1 MPSAE
6 RHPHFMESSA
16 LNRPRIV
23 IPGDEPVMIG
33 DSPNLDRLRDVAD
46 VELHRDRPR
55 DEREQVDRVRGAD
68 ILLNSRGL
76 LHWPG
81 HLLEQIP
88 SVKLIALCAIGT
100 DCVDLEAASRLGM
113 TVCNVPGRTASV
125 VAEHAFCL
133 LLAASRRMG
142 RMTELMKQGQWPH
155 EIGYSLEGKTLG
167 ILGTGQIGCEMI
179 RRARA
184 FGMRVLAWSFHP
196 DDEKARRLDF
206 EYADLDVVLRES
218 DAISVHVKLTEDSRG
233 LIGSKQLAST
243 KPGCIVVNT
252 ARGAVVDHAA
262 LVDALNSG
270 HLGGAGIDV
279 FAVEPLPANDPLLK
293 CEQVV
298 LTPHSADQVPE
309 GIDALTDGCVQ
320 NVLNFMEGNATNVVN
335 PI

>member
-1 MPSAE
+1 
-6 RHPHFMESSA
+6 MESSV

-33 DSPNLDRLRDVAD
+33 DSPNLDRLREVAD
-46 VELHRDRPR
+46 VTLHRDRPR
-55 DEREQVDRVRGAD
+55 DEREQVERVVGAD

-76 LHWPG
+76 VHWPG

-88 SVKLIALCAIGT
+88 TVRLIALCAIGT
-100 DCVDLEAASRLGM
+100 DCVDLPTASKLGM

-133 LLAASRRMG
+133 LMATSRRMG

-155 EIGYSLEGKTLG
+155 EIAYSLEGKTLG
-167 ILGTGQIGCEMI
+167 IVGTGQIGCEMI

-206 EYADLDVVLRES
+206 EYADFETVLSQS
-218 DAISVHVKLTEDSRG
+218 DAISVHVKLTDDSRG
-233 LIGSKQLAST
+233 LIGSKQLAKM
-243 KPGCIVVNT
+243 KPGCLLVNT
-252 ARGAVVDHAA
+252 ARGAVIDHEA

-270 HLGGAGIDV
+270 HLGGAGVDV
-279 FAVEPLPANDPLLK
+279 FPLEPLPADDPLLK
-293 CEQVV
+293 CDQVV

-320 NVLNFMEGNATNVVN
+320 NVLNFINGHPTNVVN
-335 PI
+335 PV